1 MTPLIDDETATR
13 YWSERDT
20 APEAERETRNAALI
34 DWAKAKKADQ
44 FRAEQ
49 QQAESAYTDLE
60 GWWKENGAGHV
71 FEKDEDRLE
80 VANRRFIANQ
90 FQQTPDQQGR
100 YYPTYRDEY
109 LQKTFGKS
117 GLSETDTFNLI
128 RDSLTARKATEDAL
142 RELPG
147 ALAKGMFSKVA
158 EGKTLDET
166 DSWFLFQDWKDR
178 HADKLGKLPE
188 GWESAMLDRAV
199 KLQARSETMMRDLA
213 PESKRAFDTLMAF
226 TRPEDAEALPEAGRA
241 DVENIAKE
249 FAKLTPEDRQ
259 NIYSTL
265 YYAAEADGA
274 GMGKG
279 FFEKVGEGI
288 ARGGVNI
295 YNDAEM
301 TAQDRQA
308 RQNISYFQSLLDK
321 PEQQPDRMQTAES
334 IKMQRDL
341 AQKGVEENTQRLSEL
356 KALREIRQI
365 ADGTIDPIKTE
376 MDGVM
381 GEIVQGAYDYAPS
394 VAYMGLAAV
403 PVVGFPATMG
413 AMTNSNYLRML
424 DAYPDM
430 DADAAL
436 GISAAV
442 SAPMA
447 FIERLQGRAL
457 IGKSPKFNALMK
469 KMTDVRIPIAGRLA
483 IGYGANVGVQ
493 TVQEWAQEAMPVAAD
508 QLAAAIREDMPEFDA
523 EKAWGAYRE
532 QMPDIFYSMLWGGLI
547 GTGASTFREFKRNG
561 QFERSLG
568 ELEMQGVTGEAAQD
582 IAAEQDLDVANTK
595 FREAWDKRTPEDIQA
610 GIAKR
615 AAQLEAA
622 RSQQQNPELPV
633 RRIEENADGTL
644 THIIEKPD
652 GTALYRTNDSDAAD
666 IALIEQTRRVVS
678 NDLLLD
684 TSIVSDLR
692 NQWLAEDPTNV
703 AIESDGITAQEKLE
717 KLQAAGNVAQIEELH
732 RRIATSPYKD
742 TPYDK
747 INILGEATVEDL
759 GEMVFRGVITL
770 NQNSRPEDARE
781 EIHHVAVRKALMK
794 GSVTLDT
801 LKGWLDATETALP
814 DKFPGLVRDNEN
826 DIVESLARV
835 QRAYEDGKINADE
848 EMALPASFVDYIKRM
863 LKAFK
868 EVLQRAVALRGAFKQ
883 GILPGD
889 YESFLAESV
898 GLNQQTMVDTTR
910 ERVGG
915 ELAQGTFNYSV
926 GQRVSTDT
934 NPYPMEQ
941 KGKWWANE
949 DFAQRGGQIVTM
961 SPDEFLS
968 QVRPLE
974 VDEASRD
981 NIDDLK
987 NMMQSGRKLDPLAI
1001 YADGKEDGRHRAT
1014 AAKEL
1019 GMATI
1024 PVLDFRENKPKG
1036 NDFSIGS
1043 RASAVSTDTPSIR
1056 ASNATITGPANYS
1069 IGAFHGTPH
1078 KVDKFSTAKIGTG
1091 EGAQAYGW
1099 GLYFAENRDVAETYR
1114 KGMAPEFETPS
1125 GRVKFPEMDF
1135 SDEALAADY
1144 LNRHNGD
1151 FAKAMADQ
1159 KAFAEKNKDIPVSV
1173 RSSARVRALLEKW
1186 KKDDWKWV
1194 KPDSNLYT
1202 VKLDVDDADL
1212 LDWDKPLS
1220 EQSAKVQAAIK
1231 KVITD
1236 PTGQRAFGTSG
1247 RTIYENLLREVRID
1261 GSTPP
1266 KKASEKLAS
1275 LGIPGI
1281 RYLDQ
1286 GSRGFRQIKWKNEAA
1301 KSKYDR
1307 PDFIAGIVE
1316 NYLEI
1321 SNGSARDAL
1330 KRLRESPPQQYQIAA
1345 NALESED
1352 IVPSPTYNYV
1362 VFDENLIRITEENG
1376 NRIPAS
1382 QALAAPSPVATN
1394 YSIGMD
1400 LRGVQLGADLA
1411 QVWNKFPKSEVSL
1424 PDLPENATPDEL
1436 KKLAVRFL
1444 QSQPRNVFSAFGNE
1458 VVLHEIKNVKGKA
1471 EHFVSGQ
1478 YRERPP
1484 EPNRVRTLQM
1494 LAHTIQNAMAYGS
1507 AGKNRF
1513 AYIYRYNDGTV
1524 HVVIVQNA
1532 AGKQSIQR
1540 QFTITQF
1547 DHDTSKQI
1555 SGIRILRK
1563 NEAGPQPTATPKPSP
1578 SSAIGASEEPAT
1590 SSQVSETSKDVNK
1603 NFSIA
1608 SQSEID
1614 RVNRALGGMNR
1625 GPDERLKVY
1634 QRAKQKFSK
1643 LMAWNSDE
1651 LAAMADT
1658 GSDDSQIRRNQLLQ
1672 GFGELDAILQVLP
1685 PEVRGRVGGYTVL
1698 ANIAPMDVFKDGVK
1712 VSEAKNMAG
1721 AIISAWKNEGQN
1733 IGQAGKQVSLPPGY
1747 TAKEN
1752 LASKR
1757 ADKALADFFRD
1768 RIKKIDKE
1776 LEKVLVREY
1785 RGAIE
1790 RLLEKALPK
1799 KSKAGVLTSTL
1810 GPEAAAFVKKAYAA
1824 SLLDQDAAA
1833 ERLQEIQGRLE
1844 EETDQKKVQEL
1855 AEEWAVVNLFGA
1867 IDSSHSTKL
1876 ASALD
1881 VLKSTIKAGREKW
1894 KIQQEARRED
1904 IKKMVQ
1910 TGLDTLGEF
1919 TSEQVNVKAKQE
1931 RQNALRNLKDSY
1943 NRSLAPYQLLETIF
1957 GAEHPITV
1965 HFSRK
1970 MRESTNEKNLRDMK
1984 ARRLFE
1990 DAARVA
1996 LGFQPG
2002 ERGMKI
2008 RWAIDKAILG
2018 LMEDTK
2024 SVKAFSGRRV
2034 KAVRIPV
2041 EIAEKV
2047 VRGEINLKSAQ
2058 NMALDEFEEGIV
2070 TMTGSQMPR
2079 LTDAH
2084 IDAIRQELASY
2095 NERLAEIDSDRLAED
2110 PNATPARRPK
2120 YISIDLVV
2128 REGVLGERTMNAMEA
2143 MQFLATWNQPDGRAH
2158 MERNGFTEESVK
2170 QMQPLASSPFAKAI
2184 YNQILKYYA
2193 DNYSDHNRVFVNL
2206 YGVDMPKNINHS
2218 PLRFETQEKEQGG
2231 MRLPG
2236 ERTGSGGMMPGHIKS
2251 RTKHQAELAQASM
2264 AEVFWNHVENGNYWI
2279 AWAESVRD
2287 MRAVLLNPNL
2297 LKSVTAVYGEDAA
2310 TQLRDMVTLFTEGG
2324 VQMKNRAYERIY
2336 NNIVGAVSTA
2346 SLGYRLSSVVNQN
2359 DAGLRFT
2366 LKLSRKQQSRA
2377 LVSLMQGNFVEK
2389 YRKVLESDTVQIRL
2403 EKGVSPLVRMM
2414 VENSNLP
2421 TNTQLPDL
2429 IKKFLPEKVA
2439 QSATGG
2445 VQNFM
2450 LAVHMLREQGFM
2462 PMQLTDTALTS
2473 FSATVVYESAF
2484 LEAKDAGMPDAAAE
2498 KAALDA
2504 MDDAVFRTA
2513 QPVDMAQRSL
2523 TENMALT
2530 WQRGLMQFMSD
2541 QRLKFSMWGSAL
2553 RGLAKGEGDRT
2564 QHLQTLVALGFMG
2577 IVSETL
2583 RAWYRDF
2590 FTDDDDEEIYKPSN
2604 WIRAFLVGPLTG
2616 FWWYGTILD
2625 TMLRGFLG
2633 ERTFGM
2639 AGQLDSFLKDI
2650 ERISRNPEPLYD
2662 WSDESR
2668 SLGAW
2673 KAAARVAGGLYAPA
2687 QVISLPLNIVE
2698 PVLGASEN
2706 IQTEE

>member
-1 MTPLIDDETATR
+1 MLKKTGMNFKPTKANLLKAAETGMPEILEWLKSNPQYLDYYHKDWELTHDILKAVFPKMTDDDLTGFRIFTGITSPNTKLMHNMADAVQLFNLWMDKGSIKSMRWEWSAKGNRKVGGGPFTFSGTTGAGKTFTAHVLEDLHGKLGSWESVKNYLWEGVSIKELNAFNKEAGYKGTVDAGKIRQVVQSATGQSELIPRMFIFGPKVGAYTLNTSGDDR
-13 YWSERDT
+13 YTTTDIWEGRFIRSHFPAMFNDADGLPTSVEENKIFQEF
-20 APEAERETRNAALI
+20 AQAFNEVFKRESGLDLPPSALQAVR
-34 DWAKAKKADQ
+34 WFYMLNHAKKAGYKYASTDDTISGYTERAVRLKLGINPRPAGAGGTGSDQ
-44 FRAEQ
+44 AN
-49 QQAESAYTDLE
+49 
-60 GWWKENGAGHV
+60 NGAPV
-71 FEKDEDRLE
+71 
-80 VANRRFIANQ
+80 
-90 FQQTPDQQGR
+90 
-100 YYPTYRDEY
+100 
-109 LQKTFGKS
+109 
-117 GLSETDTFNLI
+117 
-128 RDSLTARKATEDAL
+128 
-142 RELPG
+142 
-147 ALAKGMFSKVA
+147 
-158 EGKTLDET
+158 
-166 DSWFLFQDWKDR
+166 
-178 HADKLGKLPE
+178 
-188 GWESAMLDRAV
+188 
-199 KLQARSETMMRDLA
+199 
-213 PESKRAFDTLMAF
+213 
-226 TRPEDAEALPEAGRA
+226 
-241 DVENIAKE
+241 
-249 FAKLTPEDRQ
+249 
-259 NIYSTL
+259 
-265 YYAAEADGA
+265 
-274 GMGKG
+274 
-279 FFEKVGEGI
+279 
-288 ARGGVNI
+288 
-295 YNDAEM
+295 
-301 TAQDRQA
+301 
-308 RQNISYFQSLLDK
+308 
-321 PEQQPDRMQTAES
+321 
-334 IKMQRDL
+334 
-341 AQKGVEENTQRLSEL
+341 QKG
-356 KALREIRQI
+356 
-365 ADGTIDPIKTE
+365 
-376 MDGVM
+376 
-381 GEIVQGAYDYAPS
+381 
-394 VAYMGLAAV
+394 
-403 PVVGFPATMG
+403 
-413 AMTNSNYLRML
+413 
-424 DAYPDM
+424 
-430 DADAAL
+430 
-436 GISAAV
+436 
-442 SAPMA
+442 
-447 FIERLQGRAL
+447 
-457 IGKSPKFNALMK
+457 
-469 KMTDVRIPIAGRLA
+469 
-483 IGYGANVGVQ
+483 
-493 TVQEWAQEAMPVAAD
+493 
-508 QLAAAIREDMPEFDA
+508 
-523 EKAWGAYRE
+523 
-532 QMPDIFYSMLWGGLI
+532 
-547 GTGASTFREFKRNG
+547 
-561 QFERSLG
+561 
-568 ELEMQGVTGEAAQD
+568 
-582 IAAEQDLDVANTK
+582 
-595 FREAWDKRTPEDIQA
+595 
-610 GIAKR
+610 
-615 AAQLEAA
+615 
-622 RSQQQNPELPV
+622 
-633 RRIEENADGTL
+633 
-644 THIIEKPD
+644 
-652 GTALYRTNDSDAAD
+652 
-666 IALIEQTRRVVS
+666 
-678 NDLLLD
+678 
-684 TSIVSDLR
+684 
-692 NQWLAEDPTNV
+692 
-703 AIESDGITAQEKLE
+703 
-717 KLQAAGNVAQIEELH
+717 
-732 RRIATSPYKD
+732 
-742 TPYDK
+742 
-747 INILGEATVEDL
+747 
-759 GEMVFRGVITL
+759 
-770 NQNSRPEDARE
+770 
-781 EIHHVAVRKALMK
+781 
-794 GSVTLDT
+794 
-801 LKGWLDATETALP
+801 
-814 DKFPGLVRDNEN
+814 
-826 DIVESLARV
+826 
-835 QRAYEDGKINADE
+835 
-848 EMALPASFVDYIKRM
+848 
-863 LKAFK
+863 
-868 EVLQRAVALRGAFKQ
+868 
-883 GILPGD
+883 
-889 YESFLAESV
+889 
-898 GLNQQTMVDTTR
+898 
-910 ERVGG
+910 
-915 ELAQGTFNYSV
+915 
-926 GQRVSTDT
+926 DT
-934 NPYPMEQ
+934 NY
-941 KGKWWANE
+941 
-949 DFAQRGGQIVTM
+949 
-961 SPDEFLS
+961 
-968 QVRPLE
+968 
-974 VDEASRD
+974 
-981 NIDDLK
+981 
-987 NMMQSGRKLDPLAI
+987 
-1001 YADGKEDGRHRAT
+1001 
-1014 AAKEL
+1014 
-1019 GMATI
+1019 
-1024 PVLDFRENKPKG
+1024 
-1036 NDFSIGS
+1036 
-1043 RASAVSTDTPSIR
+1043 
-1056 ASNATITGPANYS
+1056 
-1069 IGAFHGTPH
+1069 
-1078 KVDKFSTAKIGTG
+1078 
-1091 EGAQAYGW
+1091 
-1099 GLYFAENRDVAETYR
+1099 
-1114 KGMAPEFETPS
+1114 
-1125 GRVKFPEMDF
+1125 
-1135 SDEALAADY
+1135 
-1144 LNRHNGD
+1144 
-1151 FAKAMADQ
+1151 
-1159 KAFAEKNKDIPVSV
+1159 
-1173 RSSARVRALLEKW
+1173 
-1186 KKDDWKWV
+1186 
-1194 KPDSNLYT
+1194 
-1202 VKLDVDDADL
+1202 
-1212 LDWDKPLS
+1212 
-1220 EQSAKVQAAIK
+1220 
-1231 KVITD
+1231 
-1236 PTGQRAFGTSG
+1236 
-1247 RTIYENLLREVRID
+1247 
-1261 GSTPP
+1261 
-1266 KKASEKLAS
+1266 
-1275 LGIPGI
+1275 
-1281 RYLDQ
+1281 
-1286 GSRGFRQIKWKNEAA
+1286 
-1301 KSKYDR
+1301 
-1307 PDFIAGIVE
+1307 
-1316 NYLEI
+1316 
-1321 SNGSARDAL
+1321 
-1330 KRLRESPPQQYQIAA
+1330 
-1345 NALESED
+1345 
-1352 IVPSPTYNYV
+1352 
-1362 VFDENLIRITEENG
+1362 
-1376 NRIPAS
+1376 
-1382 QALAAPSPVATN
+1382 
-1394 YSIGMD
+1394 
-1400 LRGVQLGADLA
+1400 
-1411 QVWNKFPKSEVSL
+1411 
-1424 PDLPENATPDEL
+1424 
-1436 KKLAVRFL
+1436 
-1444 QSQPRNVFSAFGNE
+1444 
-1458 VVLHEIKNVKGKA
+1458 
-1471 EHFVSGQ
+1471 
-1478 YRERPP
+1478 
-1484 EPNRVRTLQM
+1484 
-1494 LAHTIQNAMAYGS
+1494 
-1507 AGKNRF
+1507 
-1513 AYIYRYNDGTV
+1513 
-1524 HVVIVQNA
+1524 
-1532 AGKQSIQR
+1532 
-1540 QFTITQF
+1540 
-1547 DHDTSKQI
+1547 
-1555 SGIRILRK
+1555 
-1563 NEAGPQPTATPKPSP
+1563 
-1578 SSAIGASEEPAT
+1578 
-1590 SSQVSETSKDVNK
+1590 
-1603 NFSIA
+1603 SIA

-1643 LMAWNSDE
+1643 VMAWNSDE
-1651 LAAMADT
+1651 LGAMADT
-1658 GSDDSQIRRNQLLQ
+1658 GSDETQIRRNQLLQ

-1712 VSEAKNMAG
+1712 VSEAKNMDG
-1721 AIISAWKNEGQN
+1721 AIISAWMKEGQN

-1876 ASALD
+1876 ASGLD

-1931 RQNALRNLKDSY
+1931 RRSALRNFKDSY

-1970 MRESTNEKNLRDMK
+1970 MRESTNDKNLRDMK

-2008 RWAIDKAILG
+2008 RWAIDKAVLA

-2184 YNQILKYYA
+2184 YNEILKYYA

-2366 LKLSRKQQSRA
+2366 LRLSRKQQSRA

-2429 IKKFLPEKVA
+2429 IKKFLPEKVS

-2564 QHLQTLVALGFMG
+2564 QHLQTLVALGIMG
-2577 IVSETL
+2577 IASETL

-2604 WIRAFLVGPLTG
+2604 WVRAFLVGPLTG

-2633 ERTFGM
+2633 ERTYGM
-2639 AGQLDSFLKDI
+2639 AGQLDSTLKDI

-2698 PVLGASEN
+2698 PVLGASQN
-2706 IQTEE
+2706 IQTED

>member
-1 MTPLIDDETATR
+1 
-13 YWSERDT
+13 
-20 APEAERETRNAALI
+20 
-34 DWAKAKKADQ
+34 
-44 FRAEQ
+44 
-49 QQAESAYTDLE
+49 
-60 GWWKENGAGHV
+60 
-71 FEKDEDRLE
+71 
-80 VANRRFIANQ
+80 
-90 FQQTPDQQGR
+90 
-100 YYPTYRDEY
+100 
-109 LQKTFGKS
+109 
-117 GLSETDTFNLI
+117 
-128 RDSLTARKATEDAL
+128 
-142 RELPG
+142 
-147 ALAKGMFSKVA
+147 
-158 EGKTLDET
+158 
-166 DSWFLFQDWKDR
+166 
-178 HADKLGKLPE
+178 
-188 GWESAMLDRAV
+188 
-199 KLQARSETMMRDLA
+199 
-213 PESKRAFDTLMAF
+213 
-226 TRPEDAEALPEAGRA
+226 
-241 DVENIAKE
+241 
-249 FAKLTPEDRQ
+249 
-259 NIYSTL
+259 
-265 YYAAEADGA
+265 
-274 GMGKG
+274 
-279 FFEKVGEGI
+279 
-288 ARGGVNI
+288 
-295 YNDAEM
+295 
-301 TAQDRQA
+301 
-308 RQNISYFQSLLDK
+308 
-321 PEQQPDRMQTAES
+321 
-334 IKMQRDL
+334 
-341 AQKGVEENTQRLSEL
+341 
-356 KALREIRQI
+356 
-365 ADGTIDPIKTE
+365 
-376 MDGVM
+376 
-381 GEIVQGAYDYAPS
+381 
-394 VAYMGLAAV
+394 
-403 PVVGFPATMG
+403 
-413 AMTNSNYLRML
+413 
-424 DAYPDM
+424 
-430 DADAAL
+430 
-436 GISAAV
+436 
-442 SAPMA
+442 
-447 FIERLQGRAL
+447 
-457 IGKSPKFNALMK
+457 
-469 KMTDVRIPIAGRLA
+469 
-483 IGYGANVGVQ
+483 
-493 TVQEWAQEAMPVAAD
+493 
-508 QLAAAIREDMPEFDA
+508 
-523 EKAWGAYRE
+523 
-532 QMPDIFYSMLWGGLI
+532 
-547 GTGASTFREFKRNG
+547 
-561 QFERSLG
+561 
-568 ELEMQGVTGEAAQD
+568 
-582 IAAEQDLDVANTK
+582 
-595 FREAWDKRTPEDIQA
+595 
-610 GIAKR
+610 
-615 AAQLEAA
+615 
-622 RSQQQNPELPV
+622 
-633 RRIEENADGTL
+633 
-644 THIIEKPD
+644 
-652 GTALYRTNDSDAAD
+652 
-666 IALIEQTRRVVS
+666 
-678 NDLLLD
+678 
-684 TSIVSDLR
+684 
-692 NQWLAEDPTNV
+692 
-703 AIESDGITAQEKLE
+703 
-717 KLQAAGNVAQIEELH
+717 
-732 RRIATSPYKD
+732 
-742 TPYDK
+742 
-747 INILGEATVEDL
+747 
-759 GEMVFRGVITL
+759 
-770 NQNSRPEDARE
+770 
-781 EIHHVAVRKALMK
+781 
-794 GSVTLDT
+794 
-801 LKGWLDATETALP
+801 
-814 DKFPGLVRDNEN
+814 
-826 DIVESLARV
+826 
-835 QRAYEDGKINADE
+835 
-848 EMALPASFVDYIKRM
+848 
-863 LKAFK
+863 
-868 EVLQRAVALRGAFKQ
+868 
-883 GILPGD
+883 
-889 YESFLAESV
+889 
-898 GLNQQTMVDTTR
+898 
-910 ERVGG
+910 
-915 ELAQGTFNYSV
+915 
-926 GQRVSTDT
+926 
-934 NPYPMEQ
+934 
-941 KGKWWANE
+941 
-949 DFAQRGGQIVTM
+949 
-961 SPDEFLS
+961 
-968 QVRPLE
+968 
-974 VDEASRD
+974 
-981 NIDDLK
+981 
-987 NMMQSGRKLDPLAI
+987 
-1001 YADGKEDGRHRAT
+1001 
-1014 AAKEL
+1014 
-1019 GMATI
+1019 
-1024 PVLDFRENKPKG
+1024 
-1036 NDFSIGS
+1036 
-1043 RASAVSTDTPSIR
+1043 
-1056 ASNATITGPANYS
+1056 
-1069 IGAFHGTPH
+1069 
-1078 KVDKFSTAKIGTG
+1078 
-1091 EGAQAYGW
+1091 
-1099 GLYFAENRDVAETYR
+1099 
-1114 KGMAPEFETPS
+1114 
-1125 GRVKFPEMDF
+1125 
-1135 SDEALAADY
+1135 
-1144 LNRHNGD
+1144 
-1151 FAKAMADQ
+1151 
-1159 KAFAEKNKDIPVSV
+1159 
-1173 RSSARVRALLEKW
+1173 
-1186 KKDDWKWV
+1186 
-1194 KPDSNLYT
+1194 
-1202 VKLDVDDADL
+1202 
-1212 LDWDKPLS
+1212 
-1220 EQSAKVQAAIK
+1220 
-1231 KVITD
+1231 
-1236 PTGQRAFGTSG
+1236 
-1247 RTIYENLLREVRID
+1247 
-1261 GSTPP
+1261 
-1266 KKASEKLAS
+1266 
-1275 LGIPGI
+1275 
-1281 RYLDQ
+1281 
-1286 GSRGFRQIKWKNEAA
+1286 
-1301 KSKYDR
+1301 
-1307 PDFIAGIVE
+1307 
-1316 NYLEI
+1316 
-1321 SNGSARDAL
+1321 
-1330 KRLRESPPQQYQIAA
+1330 
-1345 NALESED
+1345 
-1352 IVPSPTYNYV
+1352 
-1362 VFDENLIRITEENG
+1362 
-1376 NRIPAS
+1376 
-1382 QALAAPSPVATN
+1382 
-1394 YSIGMD
+1394 
-1400 LRGVQLGADLA
+1400 
-1411 QVWNKFPKSEVSL
+1411 
-1424 PDLPENATPDEL
+1424 
-1436 KKLAVRFL
+1436 
-1444 QSQPRNVFSAFGNE
+1444 
-1458 VVLHEIKNVKGKA
+1458 
-1471 EHFVSGQ
+1471 
-1478 YRERPP
+1478 
-1484 EPNRVRTLQM
+1484 
-1494 LAHTIQNAMAYGS
+1494 
-1507 AGKNRF
+1507 
-1513 AYIYRYNDGTV
+1513 
-1524 HVVIVQNA
+1524 
-1532 AGKQSIQR
+1532 
-1540 QFTITQF
+1540 
-1547 DHDTSKQI
+1547 
-1555 SGIRILRK
+1555 
-1563 NEAGPQPTATPKPSP
+1563 
-1578 SSAIGASEEPAT
+1578 
-1590 SSQVSETSKDVNK
+1590 
-1603 NFSIA
+1603 
-1608 SQSEID
+1608 
-1614 RVNRALGGMNR
+1614 
-1625 GPDERLKVY
+1625 
-1634 QRAKQKFSK
+1634 
-1643 LMAWNSDE
+1643 
-1651 LAAMADT
+1651 
-1658 GSDDSQIRRNQLLQ
+1658 
-1672 GFGELDAILQVLP
+1672 
-1685 PEVRGRVGGYTVL
+1685 
-1698 ANIAPMDVFKDGVK
+1698 VK
-1712 VSEAKNMAG
+1712 VSEAKNMDG
-1721 AIISAWKNEGQN
+1721 AIISAWMKEGQN

-1768 RIKKIDKE
+1768 RIKKIDTE

-1931 RQNALRNLKDSY
+1931 RRSALRNIKDSY

-1970 MRESTNEKNLRDMK
+1970 MRESTNDKNLRDMK

-2439 QSATGG
+2439 QSATSG